1 MPEAVGPASA
11 SGAWPGEAR
20 RAGAG
25 LASRRSLC
33 CALLAAPFARPH
45 PATAAP
51 AAARWP
57 ALELRGAD
65 GAPLPPVAGDG
76 RVTYVDFWASWCAPC
91 RLSFPWMN
99 QMHERWAAG
108 GLRIVAINLDR
119 READAQRFLAQNP
132 ARFEIAFDPAADT
145 AKRLDIQAMPTSL
158 LLARDGTVLF
168 THRGFR
174 PEDKPALEQQLRSA
188 L

>member
-1 MPEAVGPASA
+1 MADTAAPAPAPAPGAV
-11 SGAWPGEAR
+11 
-20 RAGAG
+20 
-25 LASRRSLC
+25 LAQRRSLC
-33 CALLAAPFARPH
+33 RALLATPFAWPH
-45 PATAAP
+45 LAMAGPAP
-51 AAARWP
+51 ARWP
-57 ALELRGAD
+57 SLELRGAD

-174 PEDKPALEQQLRSA
+174 PEDKPVLEQQLRSA